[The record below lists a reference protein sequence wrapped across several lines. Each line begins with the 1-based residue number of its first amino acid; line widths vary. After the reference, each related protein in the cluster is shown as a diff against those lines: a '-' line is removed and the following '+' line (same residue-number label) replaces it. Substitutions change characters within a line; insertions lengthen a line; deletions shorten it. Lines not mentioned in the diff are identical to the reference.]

1 MTGETSPLLY
11 VITILI
17 VELVR
22 IDFPFN
28 ITLFK
33 EIFIYWYC

>member
-1 MTGETSPLLY
+1 MTGGKFHLLY
-11 VITILI
+11 GITLL
-17 VELVR
+17 VAKLVR

-28 ITLFK
+28 SALFK

>member
-17 VELVR
+17 VKLVR

>member
-1 MTGETSPLLY
+1 MTGGKVHLLY
-11 VITILI
+11 VITLL
-17 VELVR
+17 VAKLVR

-28 ITLFK
+28 VTLFK